1 MKNIDNE
8 NISESLQDDNLK
20 TFLHTYSPTPPE
32 ELKPCEDLLMRS
44 LFLETQQ
51 PRRNKQWRWLIFPTA
66 ILTGILLVS
75 AYLFKPNLTPQMASE
90 YDEEIEA
97 FMINGWQGSMA
108 LSE

>member
-1 MKNIDNE
+1 MKNIDQK

-20 TFLHTYSPTPPE
+20 AFLHTYSPTPPE

-44 LFLETQQ
+44 LFLEGQQ
-51 PRRNKQWRWLIFPTA
+51 HSKNKQWRWLVFPTI

-75 AYLFKPNLTPQMASE
+75 TYIFKPNSHPQMASE